1 MEKTE
6 IAVETVEET
15 AAEKP
20 ATEGIAAANGRA
32 VPECKIGAEGAGR
45 DLAAEFEELIR
56 GEYKDVFAARVK
68 SILIRRFRER
78 TRDGEAA
85 PDAADGRGAEALPT
99 PSESEIEA
107 LVRDYPDFSLETEA
121 ADPTFGRLMAAGA
134 DLRTAYEFT
143 HRDTLMPRALRSA
156 LEAELARIG
165 GEPGS
170 AAERISEGSLGS
182 AAAPLGTDT
191 ASRAAREAL
200 ERRALRGE
208 KIIL

>member
-56 GEYKDVFAARVK
+56 GEYRDVFAARVK

-78 TRDGEAA
+78 ARDGGAVPDTAGEASAAA
-85 PDAADGRGAEALPT
+85 PIPA
-99 PSESEIEA
+99 ESEIEA

-121 ADPTFGRLMAAGA
+121 ADPTFGRLLAAGA

-156 LEAELARIG
+156 LEAELARLG
-165 GEPGS
+165 PGS
-170 AAERISEGSLGS
+170 AAERISEGSMGS
-182 AAAPLGTDT
+182 TAAPLGVGT

>member
-1 MEKTE
+1 MEKTDIAVNTAE
-6 IAVETVEET
+6 IAAAEIAAAET
-15 AAEKP
+15 AA
-20 ATEGIAAANGRA
+20 NGKA
-32 VPECKIGAEGAGR
+32 VLDGHIEAEGAER

-68 SILIRRFRER
+68 SILVRRFRER
-78 TRDGEAA
+78 ARDGGAVPDTAGEESAAA
-85 PDAADGRGAEALPT
+85 PIPA
-99 PSESEIEA
+99 ESEIEA
-107 LVRDYPDFSLETEA
+107 LVRDYPDFCLEDEE

-143 HRDTLMPRALRSA
+143 HRETLMPRALQSA
-156 LEAELARIG
+156 VEAALARKG
-165 GEPGS
+165 PGS

-182 AAAPLGTDT
+182 GAAPLGVDT
-191 ASRAAREAL
+191 ASRSAREAL